1 MRLAIDAYPDIA
13 DTTVQ
18 VVTQVPGLAAEEI
31 EQQISIPIERAMNGL
46 PGLNVMRSKNTFGL
60 STVVLVFDDGD
71 VVVTKDSN
79 SKEKKEYKSTE
90 IKSIKYYDSKSKK
103 WIKFVPLMA
112 QKSLPSVWNK
122 NPKPYK
128 TPIFLKP
135 VYEGENVSAY
145 IHYISTITNTKTL
158 HLEGTNYV
166 FYFKVK
172 NEDVAKGYWMGSSI
186 GAKMLLKI
194 VFKPY
199 PVMKETVSNLDTKEF
214 YKDPISLIRTFD
226 SLLK

>member
-1 MRLAIDAYPDIA
+1 MWLRESQKLY
-13 DTTVQ
+13 
-18 VVTQVPGLAAEEI
+18 L
-31 EQQISIPIERAMNGL
+31 L
-46 PGLNVMRSKNTFGL
+46 L
-60 STVVLVFDDGD
+60 DDGD

-172 NEDVAKGYWMGSSI
+172 NEDVAKGYCMGSSI